1 MSFTLDE
8 RLARDTFVVGDWP
21 LSRVL
26 LMNDARWPWLIL
38 VARREGAI
46 ELTDLDPADRTR
58 LIDEVARASGFL
70 KTHAAADK
78 INLGA
83 CASFIFMSLRARWAI
98 LLGLG
103 RCGAKA
109 KRRLTSTLLR
119 ERSSRRRGKISGCRR
134 GAQAGGDT
142 RVIVTGNGRL
152 GSRARVLS
160 TYVVKSEKD
169 EISCFLQNH
178 RL

>member
-38 VARREGAI
+38 VTRREGMV

-58 LIDEVARASGFL
+58 LIDEAARASAFL
-70 KTHAAADK
+70 KIHAGADK

-83 CASFIFMSLRARWAI
+83 LGNVVRQFHLHVVARKVGDPAWPGPVWGQGVATPYGDAAARAFVEAARKD
-98 LLGLG
+98 LG
-103 RCGAKA
+103 
-109 KRRLTSTLLR
+109 
-119 ERSSRRRGKISGCRR
+119 
-134 GAQAGGDT
+134 
-142 RVIVTGNGRL
+142 
-152 GSRARVLS
+152 
-160 TYVVKSEKD
+160 
-169 EISCFLQNH
+169 F
-178 RL
+178 